1 MSARVLVVEDQDTVR
16 DLLVAV
22 LRAEGY
28 QVETASSGEDA
39 LGLLERESFG
49 LVMLDINLPGI
60 TGMDVLARAR
70 PLQADAQF
78 LMLTGYGSVRSA
90 VDAMRLGAFDYLN
103 KPVDID
109 ELLLTAQRAL
119 GEADLRREVARL
131 RSAAGAGARARMV
144 GHSAPMERLF
154 ALIERVAPT
163 RTSVLVTGET
173 GTGKELVAR
182 AIHDL
187 SDRARRPFVAVNC
200 GALPETLL
208 ESELFG
214 HVKGAFT
221 GAIANRRGLVE
232 EASGGTLFLDEI
244 ATITHATQVKLLRV
258 LQERKVQRVG
268 GGSPI
273 PVDFRLVAAA
283 NVDLA
288 AEVEAGRF
296 REDLFYRLNVFPVH
310 VPPLR
315 ERRDDIPLLA
325 HHFRTRFAREQGGDP
340 PQITDDTLRRMAAHD
355 WPGNVRELENFVE
368 RALILHAGSPT
379 IAFEAPRGR
388 AAPHAEEHDLVGRAR
403 AARWDLER
411 LEREYILAVLEE
423 TRGNQVRAAEILG
436 VDRRTLHRK
445 LRAYRDAGA
454 EVGS

>member
-1 MSARVLVVEDQDTVR
+1 MSARMLVVEDQDTVR

-28 QVETASSGEDA
+28 EVETASSGEDA
-39 LGLLERESFG
+39 LGVLERESFG
-49 LVMLDINLPGI
+49 LVLLDINLPGI

-70 PLQADAQF
+70 PLQTDAQF

-90 VDAMRLGAFDYLN
+90 VEAMRLGAFDYLN

-109 ELLLTAQRAL
+109 ELLLTSARAL
-119 GEADLRREVARL
+119 AETDLRREVAQLRGAVPGGARSRIVG
-131 RSAAGAGARARMV
+131 RSAA
-144 GHSAPMERLF
+144 MERLF

-182 AIHDL
+182 ALHDL
-187 SDRARRPFVAVNC
+187 SDRARRSFVAVNC
-200 GALPETLL
+200 SALPETLL

-221 GAIANRRGLVE
+221 GAIASRRGLVE
-232 EASGGTLFLDEI
+232 EAAGGTLFLDEI

-268 GGSPI
+268 GGSPVS
-273 PVDFRLVAAA
+273 VDFRLVAAA

-296 REDLFYRLNVFPVH
+296 REDLFYRFNVFPVH

-315 ERRDDIPLLA
+315 ERREDIPLLA
-325 HHFRTRFAREQGGDP
+325 HHFRTRFAREHGGEP
-340 PQITDDTLRRMAAHD
+340 PQITEETLRRMAAHD

-368 RALILHAGSPT
+368 RAMILHAGSPT
-379 IAFEAPRGR
+379 IAFEPPRGR
-388 AAPHAEEHDLVGRAR
+388 AAAHTEHDLVERAR

-411 LEREYILAVLEE
+411 LEREYILAVLED

-445 LRAYRDAGA
+445 LRAYREEGA
-454 EVGS
+454 EVG